1 MKIFRKEDITY
12 DNEYIKSLSTQEQEI
27 LFEGIALGQRM
38 SASIIDSKLGNIMP
52 KMNTAVVELIFK
64 DVKQQLIVMLNMT
77 KEQIKEMLNK

>member
-1 MKIFRKEDITY
+1 MKISRKEDITY